1 MHHIEFNGVSKSFSR
16 HAGRQ
21 LLRTRMANLL
31 KPKDRFHALK
41 DISFRIEEGESV
53 ALIGHNGAGKSTLLS
68 LVAGLSK
75 PDRGTVTVEG
85 RVAALLELGSGFH
98 GDLTGREN
106 LHLNASLI
114 GLKRKQT
121 EAILETIVEFSE
133 LGDFIDEPLRTYS
146 TGMVMRLAFA
156 IAVNVDPDFLLIDEV
171 LVVGDQG
178 FQEKSF
184 GRIREFRRK
193 GKSLLTVSHSPGIV
207 RALCDRAIWLD
218 HGGKVMDGT
227 ADRVLTAYEEAFQG
241 RAVT

>member
-1 MHHIEFNGVSKSFSR
+1 MHYIEFSGVTKGFAR

-21 LLRTRMANLL
+21 LLRVRMANLF
-31 KPKDRFHALK
+31 KPKERFQALK
-41 DISFRIEEGESV
+41 NISFRIQEGESV

-75 PDRGTVTVEG
+75 PDEGTVEVHG

-114 GLKRKQT
+114 GLKRKRT
-121 EAILETIVEFSE
+121 EEILDAIIEFSE
-133 LGDFIDEPLRTYS
+133 LGEFIDEPLRTYS
-146 TGMVMRLAFA
+146 SGMVMRLAFA
-156 IAVNVDPDFLLIDEV
+156 IAVNVDPDFLLVDEV

-184 GRIREFRRK
+184 GRIREFRRQ

-218 HGGKVMDGT
+218 HGKKIMDDT
-227 ADRVLTAYEEAFQG
+227 ADRVLTAYEEAFHG
-241 RAVT
+241 KAVT